1 MERQEIMEALA
12 EHYEIE
18 PDENGEY
25 DIEDYDWQA
34 GCYTNGKWMSLA
46 EIVKIMERYF

>member
-1 MERQEIMEALA
+1 MEIQEIMEALA

-18 PDENGEY
+18 PNENGDY
-25 DIEDYDWQA
+25 DLEDYDWQA

-46 EIVKIMERYF
+46 EIVKIIERSF